1 MERRD
6 TMNEKREKDDQK
18 TEHMMYL
25 WDILS
30 RGGVLTKAEV
40 AEKFHIHIRTVS
52 RYFDDIRRHLDLRN
66 TETGLRQQLIYDR
79 NQKVYRIENLENSMV
94 SPGELLG
101 ICKILIASRAFRR
114 KTLES
119 LMERLLQTA
128 VCQSGQEDVK
138 TYMKHELFDYKDPCH
153 GEPDVEALWHMI
165 GAINK
170 HHVIRFRYKGIH
182 DTRGKMKE
190 VQPEGMVFSE
200 YYFYLIATPTESAA
214 AGKEETRVYRVDR
227 MSHIEDREETFDV
240 AYSSRLREGV
250 FKNSIQFMYPGELQ
264 MVRFIYSGP
273 SLEAVLDRLPTAQA
287 RQQKDGTWLIT
298 DRIQGDGIVMWFLS
312 QGSMVE
318 VLYPE
323 SLRQKWLAEAEKIVE
338 TGKRGRAGK
347 V

>member
-1 MERRD
+1 
-6 TMNEKREKDDQK
+6 MNEKREKDDLK

-40 AEKFHIHIRTVS
+40 AEKFNIHIRTVS
-52 RYFDDIRRHLDLRN
+52 RYFEDIRRHLDRKN

-79 NQKVYRIENLENSMV
+79 NRKVYRIENLENSMI

-101 ICKILIASRAFRR
+101 ICKILIASRALS
-114 KTLES
+114 KKKLTS
-119 LMERLLQTA
+119 LMSRLLQTA

-138 TYMKHELFDYKDPCH
+138 TYMKHELFDYRDPCH
-153 GEPDVEALWHMI
+153 AEPDVESMWHMI

-182 DTRGKMKE
+182 DVRGKIKE

-200 YYFYLIATPTESAA
+200 YYFYLLGTPTESGAK
-214 AGKEETRVYRVDR
+214 GKEETRVYRVDR
-227 MSHIEDREETFDV
+227 MHHIEDTGETFDV

-250 FKNSIQFMYPGELQ
+250 FKNSIQYMYPGELQ
-264 MVRFIYSGP
+264 QVRFIYSGP
-273 SLEAVLDRLPTAQA
+273 SLEAVLDRLPTAEA
-287 RQQKDGTWLIT
+287 RQQKDGTWLVT
-298 DRIQGDGIVMWFLS
+298 DMIQGDGIVMWFLS

-323 SLRQKWLAEAEKIVE
+323 SLRKKWLAEAEKIVE
-338 TGKRGRAGK
+338 MGKCGRAGK
-347 V
+347 A